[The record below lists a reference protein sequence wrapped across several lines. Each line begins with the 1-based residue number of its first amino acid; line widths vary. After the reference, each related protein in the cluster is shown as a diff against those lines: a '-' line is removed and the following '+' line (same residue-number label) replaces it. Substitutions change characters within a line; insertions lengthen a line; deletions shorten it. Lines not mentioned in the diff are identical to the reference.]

1 MDWVAIVILALTQ
14 AWLLFQQYQAG
25 SWALVRSVKELHKRL
40 ELLDGKVEGVQ
51 DSLQYGRSHYANLI
65 QAVKKLETRVET
77 LEDALH
83 AVERE
88 TQSRDWEKELMYQL
102 LGAFIPQQQGVDT
115 QGGKSEISRS
125 GAALR
130 RLQLL
135 NPETE
140 NQEVNNGVG

>member
-88 TQSRDWEKELMYQL
+88 AQSRDWEKELMYQI

-115 QGGKSEISRS
+115 QGEKSEISQQS

-140 NQEVNNGVG
+140 KEVNNGVG